1 MRTRMW
7 RRQRRAMRKGGFEI
21 HIPVLKV
28 FARAATNIAAYAIIR
43 SGSDPSTAAVAPRN
57 VHTESSV
64 LPLENLPVPPTG
76 APLALLSG
84 VTVLDLTTSIAGPY
98 AAMLLGDMG
107 ADVIKVERPGKGDDC
122 RAWGPPFLDGESL
135 WFMSVNR
142 NKQSV
147 TLDYTSE
154 AGRAVLHDLVRE
166 SDVVIVNLTDR
177 VQKKLGVDHA
187 ALAALRSDIV
197 HVTISGF
204 GLKGARKDFPCYD
217 LIAEGYSGVM
227 DLTGEADSPPQKVG
241 TPAADLIA
249 GMDAAYATL
258 AALFDR
264 QRSGKGHKVDI
275 AMIDSMTRFM
285 SPRIVPYLGSGT
297 VPHRTGGRD
306 SVISVY
312 QTFDTKD
319 RPITLGLGNDGIFK
333 RFWQAAGQPGVADDA
348 RYATNAQRCAVRS
361 EIVEKI
367 QAVLLTQTREHWLK
381 RFVEHNVPAGPVN
394 SADEVAQ
401 DPELIARGL
410 FYTAR
415 HGEQRIP
422 QVGLGIAVDDNNA
435 SYRSAPPRL
444 GEHNDTVLGGL
455 LGYDSAK
462 IAQLKT
468 QKAI

>member
-1 MRTRMW
+1 M
-7 RRQRRAMRKGGFEI
+7 
-21 HIPVLKV
+21 
-28 FARAATNIAAYAIIR
+28 
-43 SGSDPSTAAVAPRN
+43 
-57 VHTESSV
+57 
-64 LPLENLPVPPTG
+64 LPLEKLPAPPAA
-76 APLALLSG
+76 APIALLKG

-98 AAMLLGDMG
+98 AALLLADMG
-107 ADVIKVERPGKGDDC
+107 ADVIKIERPGKGDDC

-135 WFMSVNR
+135 WFLSVNR

-147 TLDYTSE
+147 TLDYTGD
-154 AGRAVLHDLVRE
+154 AGRAVLHDLVRKA
-166 SDVVIVNLTDR
+166 DVVIVNLTDR

-187 ALAALRSDIV
+187 ALSALRSDIV

-217 LIAEGYSGVM
+217 LVAEGYSSVM

-241 TPAADLIA
+241 GPAADLIA

-264 QRSGKGHKVDI
+264 QRSGNEHKRGHKIDI

-297 VPHRTGGRD
+297 VPHRSGAKD

-319 RPITLGLGNDGIFK
+319 RPITLALGNDGLFK
-333 RFWQAAGQPGVADDA
+333 RFWQAVGQPEIGDDP
-348 RYATNAQRCAVRS
+348 RYATNAERCALRAELVS
-361 EIVEKI
+361 EIQK
-367 QAVLLTQTREHWLK
+367 VLLTQPRDYWLK
-381 RFVEHNVPAGPVN
+381 LFVEHKVPAGPVN
-394 SADEVAQ
+394 SVDEVAS

-410 FYTAR
+410 FYTAQHDGR
-415 HGEQRIP
+415 RIP
-422 QVGLGIAVDDNNA
+422 QVGLGIGIDDNNA

-444 GEHNDTVLGGL
+444 GQHNEAVLGDW
-455 LGYDSAK
+455 LGYDAHK
-462 IAQLKT
+462 IAHLKA